1 MLERS
6 FLEQDLPILPVL
18 QFFSCYVLF
27 STRWSMFSPCL
38 ASCALPPCTS
48 GVAVVNR
55 CRWCA
60 FSKDCCFEPTS
71 NLCSSLPV
79 AALRIGH
86 IYVCSLGNTT
96 CRVPLKFV
104 GNSYVAFFHSVACNP
119 GCNTL
124 VGDSRCTELCSKLEI
139 SSTCY
144 STLIV
149 SSSSE
154 VVVCRTSCRDA
165 SCVCCR
171 LDTTNCRVLQLFLDI
186 PNDAK
191 LL

>member
-1 MLERS
+1 
-6 FLEQDLPILPVL
+6 
-18 QFFSCYVLF
+18 
-27 STRWSMFSPCL
+27 MFTPCL

-48 GVAVVNR
+48 GVAVINR
-55 CRWCA
+55 CRQCA
-60 FSKDCCFEPTS
+60 FSKHGCFETAS

-86 IYVCSLGNTT
+86 TYVCSLGNTT
-96 CRVPLKFV
+96 CRVTLKFV
-104 GNSYVAFFHSVACNP
+104 GNSYDVFFHSVAGNP

-124 VGDSRCTELCSKLEI
+124 VGDNRCTELCSRLEI

-165 SCVCCR
+165 SCVCRR
-171 LDTTNCRVLQLFLDI
+171 LDTNRVWALRPAAVSAQSSFR
-186 PNDAK
+186 PRFCSVMPHRC
-191 LL
+191 